1 MNQKLTLA
9 FFVKRY
15 VVTCPMQDSTWSPS
29 TSLTMMGTTA
39 LFVTSFVKPRM
50 LWLAIRLSVE
60 GPFRSERTEAI
71 QLNEKYKSLN
81 NFNKLYFIL
90 NICSI

>member
-9 FFVKRY
+9 FFVKKY

-29 TSLTMMGTTA
+29 TSLIMMGTTA

-50 LWLAIRLSVE
+50 LWLAIRLSVG
-60 GPFRSERTEAI
+60 GPFRRERTEAI

-81 NFNKLYFIL
+81 NFNKLDFIL
-90 NICSI
+90 NIFAI

>member
-9 FFVKRY
+9 FFVKKY
-15 VVTCPMQDSTWSPS
+15 VVTCPMQGSTWSPS
-29 TSLTMMGTTA
+29 TSLTMTGITA

-81 NFNKLYFIL
+81 NFNKLDFIL